1 MEKRANERSKEKMA
15 RLEAEAE
22 LKRKEE
28 HKKLLQKIEAG
39 EGKNFHS
46 FAGIETLT
54 CKHKYKKWLS

>member
-28 HKKLLQKIEAG
+28 HKKLLAKIEAG
-39 EGKNFHS
+39 EGKNFMTH
-46 FAGIETLT
+46 
-54 CKHKYKKWLS
+54 

>member
-28 HKKLLQKIEAG
+28 HKKLLLKIEAG

-46 FAGIETLT
+46 FAGIEILT
-54 CKHKYKKWLS
+54 CKH